1 MSTNTIIRKN
11 GCAVKYSESPLKL
24 PNGEIVPFKIVGIL
38 QPDGVNDEVM
48 CDFLKDVETPRDKI
62 SEDIRK
68 LYRNVYTYSM
78 IKIPSIIYNHL
89 NCKTL
94 DYIILDVKDNH
105 ILVNTQKRRELSE
118 ISALIKES
126 WRE

>member
-1 MSTNTIIRKN
+1 MKYTINIQKNRSFHLPSKIKNNIKSEGLDKVEWILDYNNNTVQIN
-11 GCAVKYSESPLKL
+11 
-24 PNGEIVPFKIVGIL
+24 
-38 QPDGVNDEVM
+38 
-48 CDFLKDVETPRDKI
+48 FLKDVETPRDKI